1 MYQLKGRNGT
11 KCFFKKFFFTT
22 VCKHLRKPVC
32 SFFIFFIFMM
42 LQLFA
47 EAERSEQVS
56 SVHFKLALTQ
66 KR

>member
-1 MYQLKGRNGT
+1 M
-11 KCFFKKFFFTT
+11 F
-22 VCKHLRKPVC
+22 
-32 SFFIFFIFMM
+32 FFIFFIFMM

-56 SVHFKLALTQ
+56 FVHFKLALTQ